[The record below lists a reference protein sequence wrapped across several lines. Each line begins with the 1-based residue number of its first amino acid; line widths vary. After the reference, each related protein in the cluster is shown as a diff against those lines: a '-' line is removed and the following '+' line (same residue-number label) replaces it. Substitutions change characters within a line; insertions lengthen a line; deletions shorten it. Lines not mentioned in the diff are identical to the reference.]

1 MTGGSGYP
9 GRPAHAAGS
18 GRRPAR
24 RIGWGAASRRVDGEN
39 GRRGGNGENG
49 GRGGNGENGGRGAGN
64 LDTLLAIAAAPPSE
78 ATLDPAQLEPILMA
92 FRGAGIGANPTPQ
105 PRRVIRQRSSRAAL
119 VKCAAVFL
127 VVGGSGVAAASAG
140 VLPSSMQQI
149 AHEYFGGVGIPA
161 PAASGTAGVIP
172 STAPGTAGS
181 PSPAPSPGEATAG
194 STAQLMPL
202 CQTVAENP
210 QQWRSVLDT
219 ADQAALV
226 AAAGAPGHVGQYCA
240 ALLATSSSSAVSG
253 NQGVTPSPAQPTE
266 PSSRATPGASATHGN
281 AHPSH
286 SPSPNPHSTGH

>member
-9 GRPAHAAGS
+9 GRPAHAARP
-18 GRRPAR
+18 GRRPPR

-39 GRRGGNGENG
+39 G
-49 GRGGNGENGGRGAGN
+49 GRGAGN
-64 LDTLLAIAAAPPSE
+64 LDMLLAVAAAPPSE
-78 ATLDPAQLEPILMA
+78 ATLDPARLEPILMA
-92 FRGAGIGANPTPQ
+92 FRGAGTSAGAGAGAGAGSSAP
-105 PRRVIRQRSSRAAL
+105 PRSRTRPRSPRLAL

-140 VLPSSMQQI
+140 VLPASMQQI
-149 AHEYFGGVGIPA
+149 AHEYLGGVGIPA
-161 PAASGTAGVIP
+161 PGASGTAGVNP

-181 PSPAPSPGEATAG
+181 LSPAPSPGAATAG

-202 CQTVAENP
+202 CQTVAANP
-210 QQWRSVLDT
+210 QEWRSVLDT

-226 AAAGAPGHVGQYCA
+226 AAAGAPGHVEQYCA

-253 NQGVTPSPAQPTE
+253 NRGVTPSPGQPTE
-266 PSSRATPGASATHGN
+266 TPSKATPGASATHGN
-281 AHPSH
+281 AHASH